1 MTGRRQF
8 GILSTS
14 LNNYL
19 TTYFSFTVS
28 KITVILYLEEIG
40 GAVEMKLLSIPVGV
54 SDFAEIR
61 RNGYYYVDKSGL
73 IGELLGT
80 TRTKVTLI
88 TRPRRFGKTLGMSM
102 LESFFD
108 IRKDNKALFEELE
121 IAKRHELCMEWM
133 NQWPTVFVSFRQV
146 DGLNFNSAYDML
158 TLVISELYKK
168 HLYLLDS
175 DKVDSFDKEI
185 VKQLIQGTASA
196 KDTKGSLMLLTR
208 LMYQQYGK
216 PVILLIDEYDVPV
229 AKANSNGYYEE
240 MLDVMKGLMQALK
253 DNQALCFAVITGCLK
268 IAKESIFTGTNNFIS
283 DTITDSRLNEYFGFV
298 QSEVDQILKDAD
310 VLDKAESIR
319 EWYDGYHFGD
329 FDVYCPWDVMNYL
342 LELQR
347 NPKAKPVSYW
357 KNTSDNAVIRSFID
371 YAGSNITGKLE
382 TLLAGGTIVQRVDEN
397 LTYDYLHS
405 SEENLWSILYLTGY
419 LTKAREEDYN
429 GKLAD
434 GTVALMIPNAEIK
447 EIFETTVVKWFDD
460 STKKCDR
467 STLFDAVWNGDSGNL
482 TKEMNVLLRRT
493 ISYHDYKED
502 FYHAFL
508 AGIFTGAGYMVD
520 SNKEHGEG
528 RSDVV
533 VYDPINSRVAIF
545 EAKYTKSLD
554 KLESECDAAIQQI
567 DDRMYAKEYEDDYD
581 QILCYGI
588 SFFKKRCMVKKK
600 LVKT

>member
-1 MTGRRQF
+1 
-8 GILSTS
+8 
-14 LNNYL
+14 
-19 TTYFSFTVS
+19 
-28 KITVILYLEEIG
+28 
-40 GAVEMKLLSIPVGV
+40 MKLLSIPVGV
-54 SDFAEIR
+54 SDFEEIR

-80 TRTKVTLI
+80 TGTKVTLI

-185 VKQLIQGTASA
+185 VKQLIQGTAST

-405 SEENLWSILYLTGY
+405 SEENLWSMLYLTGY

-467 STLFDAVWNGDSGNL
+467 STLFHAVWNGDSGNL

-533 VYDPINSRVAIF
+533 VYDPINSRVAVF

-554 KLESECDAAIQQI
+554 KLESECDAALQQI

-600 LVKT
+600 LAKT